1 MTTDFCVKIS
11 YQGFE
16 LDIPW
21 GVQKTTAGYKPVYES
36 DHGHVVQINPSDKTM
51 ICDLKKALST
61 YYVRYLAKG
70 QIALPVTVEK
80 VPALFNIPEE
90 GLLLLRQL
98 KAGFSEDD
106 KKSNSSAASS
116 ET

>member
-1 MTTDFCVKIS
+1 MATEFCVKIS

-21 GVQKTTAGYKPVYES
+21 AVQKTAAGYKPVYES

-61 YYVRYLAKG
+61 HYVRYLTKG
-70 QIALPVTVEK
+70 QIALPVAVKQE
-80 VPALFNIPEE
+80 PALFSIPPE

-98 KAGFSEDD
+98 KDELPEDENKSETA
-106 KKSNSSAASS
+106 SSSA
-116 ET
+116 T